1 MSVKKRILFS
11 NVIMLLFLLALV
23 MILSF
28 YIMRVF
34 LMTYIK
40 NDVKSLKSPTT
51 SESTIS
57 VYELQILFD
66 GMIDMANESQYDIQ
80 SNSDFKIIDSYI
92 MQTGSKAYILING
105 NPIYMRGGED
115 PNQLY
120 AEAILLNDTVA
131 QNKKT
136 ILYSDSDS
144 FIYSTNVYLNSS
156 GEEAEF
162 LLYNDHIGT
171 MEFKNENSRY
181 WQDAANDINDAVR
194 SITILGSII
203 IIIINFVLIV
213 ALSNSIMG
221 PLNKLKDAT
230 EKISEGNL
238 DFEIDFVGD
247 DEITDVLQ
255 KFEEM
260 REKLVESNEKQR
272 AYEDDRKEM
281 IAGISHDLRT
291 PLTSIKGYVS
301 GLIDGI
307 ADSPEKQEKYLKTI
321 YNTASEMDKLVDDLF
336 LFSKLDLDKIPFD
349 FDHVEIGNY
358 ISQCCEEIRFNIEK
372 KNVSLSFANLL
383 PAPVYV
389 QIDRDQFARVLI
401 NIAENSAKYKKN
413 EIGSLYVFVSEVDG
427 NVVIALRDDGEG
439 IDSNLTGKIFDSFYR
454 NDPARTNP
462 VKGSG
467 LGLSIAKQIVT
478 SHGGKIWAESNIG
491 EGLTIY
497 ISLPVDDM
505 IIDERK
511 EAQNGREENT
521 DNRR

>member
-1 MSVKKRILFS
+1 
-11 NVIMLLFLLALV
+11 MLLFLLALV

-28 YIMRVF
+28 YIMRIF

-40 NDVKSLKSPTT
+40 NDVKSLEIP
-51 SESTIS
+51 EYHENTIS

-66 GMIDMANESQYDIQ
+66 GMIDMANEAPYDVK
-80 SNSDFKIIDSYI
+80 SHADFTQIDEYI
-92 MQTGSKAYILING
+92 TKTGSRAYILLNG
-105 NPIYMRGGED
+105 TPVYLNGGDNANDIYAG
-115 PNQLY
+115 
-120 AEAILLNDTVA
+120 AILLNDTIA

-144 FIYSTNVYLNSS
+144 FLYSTNVYLDDT
-156 GEEAEF
+156 GDEAEL

-171 MEFKNENSRY
+171 MEFRNENSRY
-181 WQDAANDINDAVR
+181 WQDAASNINDAVR

-221 PLNKLKDAT
+221 PLNKLKEAT
-230 EKISEGNL
+230 QKISEGNL
-238 DFEIDFVGD
+238 DFEIDYTGD

-255 KFEEM
+255 KFEQM
-260 REKLVESNEKQR
+260 REKLVESNETQK
-272 AYEDDRKEM
+272 AYEEDRKEM

-301 GLIDGI
+301 GLLDGI
-307 ADSPEKQEKYLKTI
+307 ADSPEKQQKYLTTV
-321 YNTASEMDKLVDDLF
+321 YNTAVEMDKLVDDLF

-349 FDHVEIGNY
+349 FEHVEIGNY
-358 ISQCCEEIRFNIEK
+358 ISQCCEEIKFSMEK
-372 KNVSLSFANLL
+372 KKMSLAFANLCKN
-383 PAPVYV
+383 PVYV
-389 QIDRDQFARVLI
+389 MLDRDQFARVLV

-413 EIGSLYVFVSEVDG
+413 EIGSFYVAVTEENGEVL
-427 NVVIALRDDGEG
+427 IALKDDGEG
-439 IDSNLTGKIFDSFYR
+439 IDSSLTGKIFDSFYR

-478 SHGGKIWAESNIG
+478 SHGGRIWAESNIG

-497 ISLPVDDM
+497 ISLPADET
-505 IIDERK
+505 IIDERNDGK
-511 EAQNGREENT
+511 DAGEENT
-521 DNRR
+521 DYRR